1 MTMEKD
7 NLNARYIAGSDL
19 FAAEVGK
26 PGTKLNIL
34 GVEITPDDNPLRGA
48 TNWTGVSGKTM
59 LEQMSHQ
66 PDFWA
71 VGGSEGA
78 TGGGTG
84 GSEDNHGPD
93 SDQTGPAG
101 SGYRSGGEEPAPA
114 ANAGGDDRYNR
125 SRRDDNPDA
134 ETQTGTAGN
143 GGMGEG

>member
-34 GVEITPDDNPLRGA
+34 GIEITPDDNPLVGA
-48 TNWTGVSGKTM
+48 ANRTGVSGKTM

-71 VGGSEGA
+71 VGGGEGT

-84 GSEDNHGPD
+84 GSEDNHGPEKD
-93 SDQTGPAG
+93 LTGQAG
-101 SGYRSGGEEPAPA
+101 SDYRSGGQEPEPA
-114 ANAGGDDRYNR
+114 ANTPESDRY
-125 SRRDDNPDA
+125 SKTRREDTASPER
-134 ETQTGTAGN
+134 ETGMAGN

>member
-34 GVEITPDDNPLRGA
+34 GMEITPDDNPLRGA

-71 VGGSEGA
+71 VGGGEGT

-93 SDQTGPAG
+93 SDQPDPAG
-101 SGYRSGGEEPAPA
+101 AGYRSGGEEPAPA
-114 ANAGGDDRYNR
+114 PNTSDDRYNR

-134 ETQTGTAGN
+134 EKQTGMAGN